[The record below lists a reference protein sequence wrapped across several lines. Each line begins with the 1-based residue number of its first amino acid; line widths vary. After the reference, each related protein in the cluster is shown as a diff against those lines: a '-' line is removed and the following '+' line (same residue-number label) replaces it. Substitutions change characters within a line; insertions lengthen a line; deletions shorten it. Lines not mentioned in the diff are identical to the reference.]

1 MLFGVGLGGTVAWV
15 PSPSSL
21 VDAPHFGFG
30 FTEPNKES
38 LAPRRI
44 EMQPEDKPLSKLIG
58 SLALRISITG
68 A

>member
-1 MLFGVGLGGTVAWV
+1 MGLGGTVAWV

-38 LAPRRI
+38 LTPPPRCI
-44 EMQPEDKPLSKLIG
+44 GMQPEDKPLSKLIG

>member
-1 MLFGVGLGGTVAWV
+1 MELGGTVAWV

-21 VDAPHFGFG
+21 VDAPRFGFG

-38 LAPRRI
+38 LTPLPSRCS